1 MKVMVEKKGGR
12 LQAFALSK
20 IMRTIAAAGA
30 GAKLMQEVTSDVV
43 KEILSDV
50 ERGSE
55 TLVIPSQKIRKVIA
69 RTLSKKNRRIA
80 SSYENFGKDK
90 PKR

>member
-1 MKVMVEKKGGR
+1 MKVIVKKKGGQ

-20 IMRTIAAAGA
+20 IMRTLGAAGA

-50 ERGSE
+50 ERGAE
-55 TLVIPSQKIRKVIA
+55 TIVIPTQKIRKVVMRA
-69 RTLSKKNRRIA
+69 LSRKNKRVA
-80 SSYENFGKDK
+80 SSYENFGKEK
-90 PKR
+90 TKR

>member
-20 IMRTIAAAGA
+20 IMYTIGAAGA

-80 SSYENFGKDK
+80 SSYENFGKD
-90 PKR
+90 